1 MPFLSLSNFSEA
13 SLRIR
18 VHNSVPELF
27 DPGAIIAENILLLV
41 ASLYA
46 VILWSWFSNVILLLL
61 SGLGL
66 STVNEANVVTSICPV
81 ISTTTIAIFLSNDK
95 SRDEAFS
102 RLLRVTFVSQVIQS
116 ADLNLA
122 ASLWSDGTVNDE

>member
-1 MPFLSLSNFSEA
+1 MSDFSVESLSFRVHSMA
-13 SLRIR
+13 SL
-18 VHNSVPELF
+18 PFE
-27 DPGAIIAENILLLV
+27 PGAIIAENVLLV
-41 ASLYA
+41 LEALYA
-46 VILWSWFSNVILLLL
+46 VILWSWVSNVILLL

-66 STVNEANVVTSICPV
+66 STVNEVNVLTSVAYNIFT
-81 ISTTTIAIFLSNDK
+81 STIAIFLLNVK
-95 SRDEAFS
+95 SRDEAVV

>member
-27 DPGAIIAENILLLV
+27 DPGAIIAENVLPVLV
-41 ASLYA
+41 SLYA
-46 VILWSWFSNVILLLL
+46 VILWSWVSNVILLL
-61 SGLGL
+61 GLGL
-66 STVNEANVVTSICPV
+66 STTNEDNVVTSVAPV
-81 ISTTTIAIFLSNDK
+81 ISTTTIAIFLLNSRL
-95 SRDEAFS
+95 RDEAVV

-116 ADLNLA
+116 ADLSLS